1 MPKYTVEVL
10 WTKRLTN
17 SKSGNPRVA
26 VATYGGDTRWTAPD
40 SHAGQ
45 VALGLEKDQEIEVTT
60 DGAGLITEIRTI

>member
-1 MPKYTVEVL
+1 MQYTMVVL

-26 VATYGGDTRWTAPD
+26 VATYGGDTRWTEPD

-45 VALGLEKDQEIEVTT
+45 VALGLKKDQTIEVTT
-60 DGAGLITEIRTI
+60 GAQGLITEIRTI